1 MTRILLTACL
11 VLALSAC
18 GFHLRG
24 ALTLPADI
32 GPIRVVARDRY
43 SPLAESLAQALNRAG
58 GQATAEGPAEGMAAL
73 TIRFEK
79 WGNTPISVDVQG
91 RSQEYTLRYATIFD
105 LRRAD
110 GSVVVPEQS
119 VELARDYISVPTRS
133 EGTESEREILTRE
146 MQREMVAS
154 ILRRID
160 AVVKAPQPASSDTT
174 QTP

>member
-1 MTRILLTACL
+1 MTRYLLAAAAAL
-11 VLALSAC
+11 LLSAC

-24 ALTLPADI
+24 ALSLPEDL
-32 GPIRVVARDRY
+32 GPIRVIARDPY
-43 SPLAESLAQALNRAG
+43 SPLAESLAQALSRTG
-58 GQATAEGPAEGMAAL
+58 GQATAEGPTEGMATL
-73 TIRFEK
+73 RIRFEK

-105 LRRAD
+105 LQRAD
-110 GSVVVPEQS
+110 GSVLVPEQS

>member
-1 MTRILLTACL
+1 MTRTLLLACL
-11 VLALSAC
+11 VLALTAC

-24 ALTLPADI
+24 ALSLPSDV
-32 GPIRVVARDRY
+32 GPIRVVARDPY

-58 GQATAEGPAEGMAAL
+58 GQATAEGPVEGKATL

-110 GSVVVPEQS
+110 GTVVVPEQS

-160 AVVKAPQPASSDTT
+160 AVVKAPEPASSDTT

>member
-1 MTRILLTACL
+1 MTRILSVAFL

-24 ALTLPADI
+24 ALTLPEDI

-43 SPLAESLAQALNRAG
+43 SPLADSLAQALNRSGA
-58 GQATAEGPAEGMAAL
+58 QASVEGPVDGMSTL

-79 WGNTPISVDVQG
+79 WGNTPISVDVRG

-105 LRRAD
+105 LRRPD

-119 VELARDYISVPTRS
+119 IELARDYISVPTRS

-146 MQREMVAS
+146 MQREMVAA

-160 AVVKAPQPASSDTT
+160 AVVKAPEPASSDTT

>member
-1 MTRILLTACL
+1 MIRLLFAAVAALL
-11 VLALSAC
+11 VASC

-24 ALTLPADI
+24 ALSLPSDI
-32 GPIRVVARDRY
+32 GPIRVVGRDSQ
-43 SPLAESLAQALNRAG
+43 SPLAESVALALSRAG
-58 GQATAEGPAEGMAAL
+58 GQATARGPTEGKATL
-73 TIRFEK
+73 RIRFEA

-91 RSQEYTLRYATIFD
+91 RSQEFTLRYAAIFD

-119 VELARDYISVPTRS
+119 IELSRDYISVVTRS